1 MRLKRIYSNLTLIAL
16 ALGLSMPSSAQE
28 FPSRPIRMVVPLA
41 AGGATDVVARLIA
54 DKLSEQIKQPVI
66 VENRP
71 GAQGMIGVEAV
82 AKAAP
87 DGYTIVFGSSTTM
100 AAIASL
106 YTKLSFDPISDFA
119 AVAKALDNAYNVL
132 LVPSS
137 LPVTS
142 VAELIAYAQANPTT
156 LNYGAGTASSRI
168 CIEMLKVMTGVSI
181 AFVPYKTSTQALN
194 DLMGNQVQLVC
205 EPTGSGMAQV
215 ATGKLRAIAVTGPQ
229 RIDEAPGVAAVAETP
244 GLKDYGHWSWLAFF
258 TRAGTPPAVIEKLS
272 NELLKVLSNQE
283 VANKIKKFGFDVVPS
298 GPKEL
303 AALQKEAV
311 AKYAKIVK
319 EAGITPE

>member
-1 MRLKRIYSNLTLIAL
+1 MSKKIQQALLSAILIVGVTL
-16 ALGLSMPSSAQE
+16 GVNAQE
-28 FPSRPIRMVVPLA
+28 FPTRPIRMIVPLA

-54 DKLSEQIKQPVI
+54 DKLSEQVKQPVI

-71 GAQGMIGVEAV
+71 GAQGMIGVEAA

-87 DGYTIVFGSSTTM
+87 DGYTLVFGSSTTM
-100 AAIASL
+100 AAISSL
-106 YTKLSFDPISDFA
+106 YAKLPFDPIEDFA

-132 LVPSS
+132 LVPST
-137 LPVTS
+137 LPVNN
-142 VAELIAYAQANPTT
+142 VAELIAYAKANPTK

-168 CIEMLKVMTGVSI
+168 CIEMLKVLSGASI
-181 AFVPYKTSTQALN
+181 TFVPYKTSTQALN

-215 ATGKLRAIAVTGPQ
+215 ATGRLRAIAVTGPNQ
-229 RIDEAPGVAAVAETP
+229 IDEAPGVAAVAQTP

-258 TRAGTPPAVIEKLS
+258 TRAGTPAEVVNKLS
-272 NELLKVLSNQE
+272 NELLKVLANPEIASN
-283 VANKIKKFGFDVVPS
+283 IKKFGFDVVPS

-319 EAGITPE
+319 DAGITPE

>member
-1 MRLKRIYSNLTLIAL
+1 MSKKIQQALLSAILIVGVTL
-16 ALGLSMPSSAQE
+16 GVNAQE
-28 FPSRPIRMVVPLA
+28 FPTRPIRMIVPLA

-54 DKLSEQIKQPVI
+54 DKLSEQVKQPVI

-71 GAQGMIGVEAV
+71 GAQGMIGVEAA

-87 DGYTIVFGSSTTM
+87 DGYTLVFGSSTTM
-100 AAIASL
+100 AAISSL
-106 YTKLSFDPISDFA
+106 YAKLPFDPIEDFA

-132 LVPSS
+132 LVPST
-137 LPVTS
+137 LPVNN
-142 VAELIAYAQANPTT
+142 VAELIAYAKANPTK

-168 CIEMLKVMTGVSI
+168 CIEMLKVLSGASI
-181 AFVPYKTSTQALN
+181 TFVPYKTSTQALN

-215 ATGKLRAIAVTGPQ
+215 ATGRLRAIAVTGPNQ
-229 RIDEAPGVAAVAETP
+229 IDEAPGVAAVAQTP

-258 TRAGTPPAVIEKLS
+258 TRAGTPAEVVNKLS
-272 NELLKVLSNQE
+272 NELLKVL
-283 VANKIKKFGFDVVPS
+283 ANPEIASKIKKFGFDVVPS

-319 EAGITPE
+319 DAGITPE

>member
-1 MRLKRIYSNLTLIAL
+1 MTKYFQQALLGTLL
-16 ALGLSMPSSAQE
+16 LLSANSSVTAQD
-28 FPSRPIRMVVPLA
+28 FPSRPIRMIVPLA

-54 DKLSEQIKQPVI
+54 DKLSEQVKQAVI

-71 GAQGMIGVEAV
+71 GAQGMIGVEAA

-87 DGYTIVFGSSTTM
+87 DGYTLVFGSSTTM
-100 AAIASL
+100 AAISSL
-106 YTKLSFDPISDFA
+106 YNKLPFDPIEDFA

-132 LVPSS
+132 LVPAS
-137 LPVTS
+137 LPVNN
-142 VAELIAYAQANPTT
+142 VAELIAFAKANPTK

-168 CIEMLKVMTGVSI
+168 CIEMLKVMSGVSI

-205 EPTGSGMAQV
+205 EPTGSGMAL
-215 ATGKLRAIAVTGPQ
+215 AANGKLRALAVTGPQ
-229 RIDEAPGVAAVAETP
+229 RIDEAPGVAAVAETA

-258 TRAGTPPAVIEKLS
+258 TRAGTPPAVIDKLS
-272 NELLKVLSNQE
+272 TELLRALANPE
-283 VANKIKKFGFDVVPS
+283 VASKIKKFGFDVVPS

-319 EAGITPE
+319 DAGITPE

>member
-1 MRLKRIYSNLTLIAL
+1 MSKKIQQFFVGILI
-16 ALGLSMPSSAQE
+16 LSGTCLNSFAQE
-28 FPSRPIRMVVPLA
+28 FPNRPLRMIVPLA

-54 DKLSEQIKQPVI
+54 DKLSEQIKQAVI

-71 GAQGMIGVEAV
+71 GAQGMIGVEAA

-87 DGYTIVFGSSTTM
+87 DGYTLVFGSSTTM
-100 AAIASL
+100 AAISSL
-106 YTKLSFDPISDFA
+106 YAKLPFDPIVDFA

-137 LPVTS
+137 LPVNS
-142 VAELIAYAQANPTT
+142 VAELIAYAKANPAK

-168 CIEMLKVMTGVSI
+168 CIEMLKVMSGASFT
-181 AFVPYKTSTQALN
+181 FVPYKTSTQALN

-205 EPTGSGMAQV
+205 EPTGSGMALV
-215 ATGKLRAIAVTGPQ
+215 ASGKLRAIAVTGPH
-229 RIDEAPGVAAVAETP
+229 RIEEAPGIAPVAETP

-258 TRAGTPPAVIEKLS
+258 TRAGTPPAVIDKLS
-272 NELLKVLSNQE
+272 SELLRVL
-283 VANKIKKFGFDVVPS
+283 ANPEIAGKIKKFGFDVVPS
-298 GPKEL
+298 GPTEL

-319 EAGITPE
+319 DAGITPE

>member
-1 MRLKRIYSNLTLIAL
+1 MAKIIQL
-16 ALGLSMPSSAQE
+16 ALLSAIFFAGVNLGVNAQE
-28 FPSRPIRMVVPLA
+28 FPSRPLRMIVPLA

-54 DKLSEQIKQPVI
+54 DKLSEQVKQPVI

-71 GAQGMIGVEAV
+71 GAQGMIGVEAA

-87 DGYTIVFGSSTTM
+87 DGYTLVFGSSTTM
-100 AAIASL
+100 AAISSL
-106 YTKLSFDPISDFA
+106 YAKLPFDPVEDFA

-132 LVPSS
+132 LVPSA
-137 LPVTS
+137 LPVNN
-142 VAELIAYAQANPTT
+142 VAELIAYAKANPTK

-168 CIEMLKVMTGVSI
+168 CIEMLKVMSGASI
-181 AFVPYKTSTQALN
+181 TFVPYKTSTQALN

-215 ATGKLRAIAVTGPQ
+215 ATGRLRAIAVTGPNK
-229 RIDEAPGVAAVAETP
+229 IDEAPGVAAVAETP

-258 TRAGTPPAVIEKLS
+258 TRAGTPTEVVNKLS
-272 NELLKVLSNQE
+272 NELLKVL
-283 VANKIKKFGFDVVPS
+283 ANPEIASKIKKFGFDVVPS

-319 EAGITPE
+319 DAGITPE

>member
-1 MRLKRIYSNLTLIAL
+1 MSKKLQQAILSAMLL
-16 ALGLSMPSSAQE
+16 LGASAGASAQD
-28 FPSRPIRMVVPLA
+28 FPSRPIRMIVPLA

-54 DKLSEQIKQPVI
+54 DKLSEQVKQAVI
-66 VENRP
+66 VDNRP
-71 GAQGMIGVEAV
+71 GAQGMIGVEAA

-87 DGYTIVFGSSTTM
+87 DGYTLVFGSSTTM
-100 AAIASL
+100 AAISSL
-106 YTKLSFDPISDFA
+106 YTKLPFDPIEDFT

-132 LVPSS
+132 LVPAS
-137 LPVTS
+137 LPIKN
-142 VAELIAYAQANPTT
+142 VAELIAFAKANPTK

-168 CIEMLKVMTGVSI
+168 CIEMLKVMSGASI

-205 EPTGSGMAQV
+205 EPTGSGMALT
-215 ATGKLRAIAVTGPQ
+215 ANGKLRAIAVTGPQ
-229 RIDEAPGVAAVAETP
+229 RIDEAPGVAAVAETA

-258 TRAGTPPAVIEKLS
+258 TRAGTPPAVIDKLS
-272 NELLKVLSNQE
+272 TELLRVLANPE
-283 VANKIKKFGFDVVPS
+283 VASKIKKFGFDVVPS

-303 AALQKEAV
+303 AVLQKEAV

-319 EAGITPE
+319 DAGITPE

>member
-1 MRLKRIYSNLTLIAL
+1 MFKPKIFSLCTIYLIFSLVA
-16 ALGLSMPSSAQE
+16 PTHAQE
-28 FPSRPIRMVVPLA
+28 FPTRPLRMIVPLA

-54 DKLSEQIKQPVI
+54 DKLSEQVKQPVI

-71 GAQGMIGVEAV
+71 GAQGMIGVEAA

-87 DGYTIVFGSSTTM
+87 DGYTLVFGSSTTM
-100 AAIASL
+100 AAISSL
-106 YTKLSFDPISDFA
+106 YAKLSFDPVEDFA

-132 LVPSS
+132 LVPAA
-137 LPVTS
+137 LPINN
-142 VAELIAYAQANPTT
+142 VAELIAYAKANPTK

-168 CIEMLKVMTGVSI
+168 CIEMLKVMSGASI
-181 AFVPYKTSTQALN
+181 TFVPYKTSTQALN

-215 ATGKLRAIAVTGPQ
+215 ATGRLRAIAVTGPNQ
-229 RIDEAPGVAAVAETP
+229 IDEAPGVAAVAETP

-258 TRAGTPPAVIEKLS
+258 TRAGTPAEVVNKLS
-272 NELLKVLSNQE
+272 NELLRVL
-283 VANKIKKFGFDVVPS
+283 ANPEIASKIKKFGFDVVPS

-319 EAGITPE
+319 DAGITPE

>member
-1 MRLKRIYSNLTLIAL
+1 MLKKIQQAL
-16 ALGLSMPSSAQE
+16 LSAVLLLSISTGANAQD
-28 FPSRPIRMVVPLA
+28 FPSKPIRMIVPLA

-82 AKAAP
+82 ARAAP
-87 DGYTIVFGSSTTM
+87 DGYTLVFGSSTTM
-100 AAIASL
+100 AAISSL
-106 YTKLSFDPISDFA
+106 YAKLPFDPIEDFA

-132 LVPSS
+132 LVPAS
-137 LPVTS
+137 LPVNNVT
-142 VAELIAYAQANPTT
+142 ELIAYAKANPTK

-168 CIEMLKVMTGVSI
+168 CIEMLKVMTGASI
-181 AFVPYKTSTQALN
+181 TFVPYKTSTQALN

-229 RIDEAPGVAAVAETP
+229 RIDEAPGVAAVAETA

-258 TRAGTPPAVIEKLS
+258 TRAGTPPAVIDKLS
-272 NELLKVLSNQE
+272 AELLKALANPE
-283 VANKIKKFGFDVVPS
+283 VASKIKKFGFDVVPS

-319 EAGITPE
+319 DAGITPE

>member
-1 MRLKRIYSNLTLIAL
+1 MKKYFQQAL
-16 ALGLSMPSSAQE
+16 LSALLLLSGNSSVTAQD
-28 FPSRPIRMVVPLA
+28 FPSRPIRMIVPLA

-54 DKLSEQIKQPVI
+54 DKLSEQVKQAVI

-71 GAQGMIGVEAV
+71 GAQGMIGVEAA

-87 DGYTIVFGSSTTM
+87 DGYTLVFGSSTTM
-100 AAIASL
+100 AAISSL
-106 YTKLSFDPISDFA
+106 YAKLPFDPIEDFA

-132 LVPSS
+132 LVPAS
-137 LPVTS
+137 LPVNNVT
-142 VAELIAYAQANPTT
+142 ELIAFAKANPTK

-168 CIEMLKVMTGVSI
+168 CIEMLKVMSGASI
-181 AFVPYKTSTQALN
+181 TFVPYKTSTQALN

-215 ATGKLRAIAVTGPQ
+215 ATGKLRAIAVTGPK
-229 RIDEAPGVAAVAETP
+229 RIDEAPGVAAVAETA

-258 TRAGTPPAVIEKLS
+258 TRAGTPPAFIDKLS
-272 NELLKVLSNQE
+272 AELLKALANPE
-283 VANKIKKFGFDVVPS
+283 VTSKINKFGFDVVPA

-319 EAGITPE
+319 DAGITPE

>member
-1 MRLKRIYSNLTLIAL
+1 MSKKIQQALLSAILIVGVTL
-16 ALGLSMPSSAQE
+16 GVNAQE
-28 FPSRPIRMVVPLA
+28 FPTRPIRMIVPLA

-54 DKLSEQIKQPVI
+54 DKLSEQVKQPVI

-71 GAQGMIGVEAV
+71 GAQGMIGVEAA

-87 DGYTIVFGSSTTM
+87 DGYTLVFGSSTTM
-100 AAIASL
+100 AAISSL
-106 YTKLSFDPISDFA
+106 YAKLPFDPIEDFA

-132 LVPSS
+132 LVPST
-137 LPVTS
+137 LPINN
-142 VAELIAYAQANPTT
+142 VAELIAYAKANPTK

-168 CIEMLKVMTGVSI
+168 CIEMLKVLSGASI
-181 AFVPYKTSTQALN
+181 TFVPYKTSTQALN

-215 ATGKLRAIAVTGPQ
+215 ATGRLRAIAVTGPNQ
-229 RIDEAPGVAAVAETP
+229 IDEAPGVAAVAQTP

-258 TRAGTPPAVIEKLS
+258 TRAGTPAEVVNKLS
-272 NELLKVLSNQE
+272 NELLKVL
-283 VANKIKKFGFDVVPS
+283 ANPEIASKIKKFGFDVVPS

>member
-1 MRLKRIYSNLTLIAL
+1 MFRRKILSLGVISVLLGILT
-16 ALGLSMPSSAQE
+16 PSHAQD
-28 FPSRPIRMVVPLA
+28 FPSRPIRMIVPLA

-54 DKLSEQIKQPVI
+54 EKLSGQVKQPVI

-71 GAQGMIGVEAV
+71 GAQGMIGVEA
-82 AKAAP
+82 AARAAP
-87 DGYTIVFGSSTTM
+87 DGYTLVFGSSTTM

-106 YTKLSFDPISDFA
+106 YAKLPFDPIQDFA

-132 LVPSS
+132 LVPTS
-137 LPVTS
+137 LPVTN
-142 VAELIAYAQANPTT
+142 VAELIAYSKANPTT

-168 CIEMLKVMTGVSI
+168 CIEMLKVMSGASI
-181 AFVPYKTSTQALN
+181 TFVPYKTSTQALN

-215 ATGKLRAIAVTGPQ
+215 ATGKLRAIAVTGPK

-258 TRAGTPPAVIEKLS
+258 TRAGTPPAVIDKLS
-272 NELLKVLSNQE
+272 AELLKALANPD
-283 VANKIKKFGFDVVPS
+283 VASKIKKFGFDVVPS

-311 AKYAKIVK
+311 AKYAKIIRD
-319 EAGITPE
+319 AGITPE

>member
-1 MRLKRIYSNLTLIAL
+1 MFGRKILSLGVIFVLLGILTA
-16 ALGLSMPSSAQE
+16 SHAQD
-28 FPSRPIRMVVPLA
+28 FPTRPIRMIVPLA

-54 DKLSEQIKQPVI
+54 DKLSEQVKQPVI

-71 GAQGMIGVEAV
+71 GAQGMIGVEAA

-87 DGYTIVFGSSTTM
+87 DGYTLVFGSSTTM
-100 AAIASL
+100 AAISSL
-106 YTKLSFDPISDFA
+106 YAKLPFDPIEDFA

-132 LVPSS
+132 LVPTS
-137 LPVTS
+137 LPVNN
-142 VAELIAYAQANPTT
+142 VAELIAYAKANPIT

-168 CIEMLKVMTGVSI
+168 CIEMLKVMSGASMT
-181 AFVPYKTSTQALN
+181 FVPYKTSTQALN

-229 RIDEAPGVAAVAETP
+229 RISEAPGVAAVAETT
-244 GLKDYGHWSWLAFF
+244 GLQDYGHWSWLAFF
-258 TRAGTPPAVIEKLS
+258 TRAGTPPAVIDKLS
-272 NELLKVLSNQE
+272 AELQKALANPE
-283 VANKIKKFGFDVVPS
+283 VASKIKKFGFDVVPS

-319 EAGITPE
+319 DAGITPE

>member
-1 MRLKRIYSNLTLIAL
+1 MSKNFRQVLLGTLL
-16 ALGLSMPSSAQE
+16 LLSATSSVTAQD
-28 FPSRPIRMVVPLA
+28 FPTRPIRMIVPLA

-54 DKLSEQIKQPVI
+54 DKLSEQVKQPVI

-71 GAQGMIGVEAV
+71 GAPGMIGVEAA

-87 DGYTIVFGSSTTM
+87 DGYTLVFGSSTTM
-100 AAIASL
+100 AAISSL
-106 YTKLSFDPISDFA
+106 YAKLPFDPIEDFA

-132 LVPSS
+132 LVPTS
-137 LPVTS
+137 LPVNN
-142 VAELIAYAQANPTT
+142 VAELIAYAKANPTT

-168 CIEMLKVMTGVSI
+168 CIEMLKVMTGASI
-181 AFVPYKTSTQALN
+181 TFVPYKTSTQALN

-229 RIDEAPGVAAVAETP
+229 RINEAPGVAAVAETT

-258 TRAGTPPAVIEKLS
+258 TRAGTPPAVIDKLS
-272 NELLKVLSNQE
+272 AELLKALANPE
-283 VANKIKKFGFDVVPS
+283 VASKIKKFGFDVVPS

-319 EAGITPE
+319 DAGITPE

>member
-1 MRLKRIYSNLTLIAL
+1 MSKKIQQALLSAILIVGVTL
-16 ALGLSMPSSAQE
+16 GVNAQE
-28 FPSRPIRMVVPLA
+28 FPTRPIRMIVPLA

-71 GAQGMIGVEAV
+71 GAQGMIGVEAA

-87 DGYTIVFGSSTTM
+87 DGYTLVFGSSTTM
-100 AAIASL
+100 AAISSL
-106 YTKLSFDPISDFA
+106 YAKLPFDPIEDFA

-132 LVPSS
+132 LVPST
-137 LPVTS
+137 LPVNN
-142 VAELIAYAQANPTT
+142 VAELIAYAKANPTK

-168 CIEMLKVMTGVSI
+168 CIEMLKVLSGASI
-181 AFVPYKTSTQALN
+181 TFVPYKTSTQALN

-215 ATGKLRAIAVTGPQ
+215 ATGRLRAIAVTGPNQ
-229 RIDEAPGVAAVAETP
+229 IDEAPGVAAVAQTP

-258 TRAGTPPAVIEKLS
+258 TRAGTPAEVVNKLS
-272 NELLKVLSNQE
+272 NELLKVL
-283 VANKIKKFGFDVVPS
+283 ANPEIASKIKKFGFDVVPS

-319 EAGITPE
+319 DAGITPE

>member
-1 MRLKRIYSNLTLIAL
+1 MFRRKILSLGVVSVLLGILT
-16 ALGLSMPSSAQE
+16 PSQAQD
-28 FPSRPIRMVVPLA
+28 FPSRPIRMIVPLA

-54 DKLSEQIKQPVI
+54 EKLSEQVKQPVI

-71 GAQGMIGVEAV
+71 GAQGMIGVEA
-82 AKAAP
+82 AARAAP
-87 DGYTIVFGSSTTM
+87 DGYTLVFGSSTTM

-106 YTKLSFDPISDFA
+106 YAKLPFDPIQDFA

-132 LVPSS
+132 LVPTS
-137 LPVTS
+137 LPVTN
-142 VAELIAYAQANPTT
+142 VAELIAYSKANPTT

-168 CIEMLKVMTGVSI
+168 CIEMLKVMSGASI
-181 AFVPYKTSTQALN
+181 TFVPYKTSTQALN

-215 ATGKLRAIAVTGPQ
+215 ATGKLRAIAVTGPK

-258 TRAGTPPAVIEKLS
+258 TRAGTPPAVIDKLS
-272 NELLKVLSNQE
+272 AELLKALANPE
-283 VANKIKKFGFDVVPS
+283 VASKIKKFGFDIVPS

-311 AKYAKIVK
+311 AKYAKIIRD
-319 EAGITPE
+319 AGITPE

>member
-1 MRLKRIYSNLTLIAL
+1 MAKKIQQALLSAILFAGVNL
-16 ALGLSMPSSAQE
+16 GVNAQE
-28 FPSRPIRMVVPLA
+28 FPTRPLRMIVPLA

-54 DKLSEQIKQPVI
+54 DKLSEQVKQPVI

-71 GAQGMIGVEAV
+71 GAQGMIGVEAA

-87 DGYTIVFGSSTTM
+87 DGYTLVFGSSTTM
-100 AAIASL
+100 AAISSL
-106 YTKLSFDPISDFA
+106 YAKLPFDPVEDFA

-132 LVPSS
+132 LVPSA
-137 LPVTS
+137 LPVNN
-142 VAELIAYAQANPTT
+142 VAELIAYAKANPTK

-168 CIEMLKVMTGVSI
+168 CIEMLKVMSGASI
-181 AFVPYKTSTQALN
+181 TFVPYKTSTQALN

-215 ATGKLRAIAVTGPQ
+215 ATGRLRAIAVTGPSQ
-229 RIDEAPGVAAVAETP
+229 IDEAPGVAAVAETP

-258 TRAGTPPAVIEKLS
+258 TRAGTPAEVVNKLS
-272 NELLKVLSNQE
+272 NELLKVL
-283 VANKIKKFGFDVVPS
+283 ANPEIASKIKKFGFDVVPS

-319 EAGITPE
+319 DAGITPE

>member
-1 MRLKRIYSNLTLIAL
+1 MFKRKIFS
-16 ALGLSMPSSAQE
+16 LSMIYLTFSLVTPTHAQE
-28 FPSRPIRMVVPLA
+28 FPTRPLRMIVPLA

-54 DKLSEQIKQPVI
+54 DKLSEQVKQPVI

-71 GAQGMIGVEAV
+71 GAQGMIGVEAA

-87 DGYTIVFGSSTTM
+87 DGYTLVFGSSTTM
-100 AAIASL
+100 AAISSL
-106 YTKLSFDPISDFA
+106 YAKLPFDPVEDFA

-132 LVPSS
+132 LVPSA
-137 LPVTS
+137 LPVNN
-142 VAELIAYAQANPTT
+142 VAELIAYAKANPTK

-168 CIEMLKVMTGVSI
+168 CIEMLKVMSGASI
-181 AFVPYKTSTQALN
+181 TFVPYKTSTQALN
-194 DLMGNQVQLVC
+194 ELMGNQVQLVC

-215 ATGKLRAIAVTGPQ
+215 ATGRLRAIAVTGPSQ
-229 RIDEAPGVAAVAETP
+229 IDEAPGGAAVAETP

-258 TRAGTPPAVIEKLS
+258 TRAGTPAEVVNKLS
-272 NELLKVLSNQE
+272 NELLKVL
-283 VANKIKKFGFDVVPS
+283 ANPEIASKIKKFGFDVVPS

-319 EAGITPE
+319 DAGITPE

>member
-1 MRLKRIYSNLTLIAL
+1 
-16 ALGLSMPSSAQE
+16 
-28 FPSRPIRMVVPLA
+28 
-41 AGGATDVVARLIA
+41 
-54 DKLSEQIKQPVI
+54 
-66 VENRP
+66 
-71 GAQGMIGVEAV
+71 
-82 AKAAP
+82 
-87 DGYTIVFGSSTTM
+87 M

-106 YTKLSFDPISDFA
+106 YAKLPFDPIQDFT

-132 LVPSS
+132 LVPTS
-137 LPVTS
+137 LPVNN
-142 VAELIAYAQANPTT
+142 VAELIAYAKANPTT

-168 CIEMLKVMTGVSI
+168 CIEMLKVMSGASI
-181 AFVPYKTSTQALN
+181 TFVPYKTSTQALN

-258 TRAGTPPAVIEKLS
+258 TRAGTPPAVIDKLS
-272 NELLKVLSNQE
+272 AELLKALANPD
-283 VANKIKKFGFDVVPS
+283 VASKIKKFGFDVVPS

-311 AKYAKIVK
+311 AKYAKIIRD
-319 EAGITPE
+319 AGITPE

>member
-1 MRLKRIYSNLTLIAL
+1 MPKIFQALLLIVTLVCGA
-16 ALGLSMPSSAQE
+16 SFSAVAQD
-28 FPSRPIRMVVPLA
+28 FPSRPIRIIVPLA

-54 DKLSEQIKQPVI
+54 DKLSEQVNQPVI

-71 GAQGMIGVEAV
+71 GAQGMIGVEAA
-82 AKAAP
+82 AKSAP

-100 AAIASL
+100 AAISSL
-106 YTKLSFDPISDFA
+106 YAKLPFDPIGDFT

-132 LVPSS
+132 LVPAD
-137 LPVTS
+137 LPVQN
-142 VAELIAYAQANPTT
+142 VAELIAYAKANPNK

-168 CIEMLKVMTGVSI
+168 CIEMLKVMSGTSI
-181 AFVPYKTSTQALN
+181 TFVPYKTSTQALN

-205 EPTGSGMAQV
+205 EPTGSGMALV
-215 ATGKLRAIAVTGPQ
+215 ATGKLRAIAVTGPH
-229 RIDEAPGVAAVAETP
+229 RIDEAPGIAAVAETP

-258 TRAGTPPAVIEKLS
+258 TRAGAPAAAVDKLS
-272 NELLKVLSNQE
+272 NELLKVLANPE
-283 VANKIKKFGFDVVPS
+283 VASKIKKFGFDVVPS

-303 AALQKEAV
+303 AILQKEAV

-319 EAGITPE
+319 DAGIIPE

>member
-1 MRLKRIYSNLTLIAL
+1 
-16 ALGLSMPSSAQE
+16 
-28 FPSRPIRMVVPLA
+28 
-41 AGGATDVVARLIA
+41 
-54 DKLSEQIKQPVI
+54 
-66 VENRP
+66 
-71 GAQGMIGVEAV
+71 MIGVEAA

-87 DGYTIVFGSSTTM
+87 DGYTLVFGSSTTM
-100 AAIASL
+100 AAISSL
-106 YTKLSFDPISDFA
+106 YAKLPFDPIEDFA

-132 LVPSS
+132 LVPST
-137 LPVTS
+137 LPVNN
-142 VAELIAYAQANPTT
+142 VAELIAYAKANPTK

-168 CIEMLKVMTGVSI
+168 CIEMLKVLSGASI
-181 AFVPYKTSTQALN
+181 TFVPYKTSTQALN

-215 ATGKLRAIAVTGPQ
+215 ATGRLRAIAVTGPNQ
-229 RIDEAPGVAAVAETP
+229 IDEAPGVAAVAQTP

-258 TRAGTPPAVIEKLS
+258 TRAGTPAEVVNKLS
-272 NELLKVLSNQE
+272 NELLKVL
-283 VANKIKKFGFDVVPS
+283 ANPEIASKIKKFGFDVVPS

-319 EAGITPE
+319 DAGITPE